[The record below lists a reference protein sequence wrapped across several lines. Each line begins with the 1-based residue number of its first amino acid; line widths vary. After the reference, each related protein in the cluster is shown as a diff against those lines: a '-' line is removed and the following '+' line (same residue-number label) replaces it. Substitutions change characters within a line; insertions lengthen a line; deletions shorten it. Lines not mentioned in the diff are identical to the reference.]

1 MESLIPGKCILAYS
15 LALLLPLLVIG
26 AVAWQPWV
34 PAAALLRDPLAVA
47 NTSATCCSPY
57 FGAVSH
63 LGVLLWTGTAAVCLV
78 AGASFLAAGRA
89 AAAWLPLAAGL
100 LTAVLAVDDLFMVH
114 ERVLP
119 FFGMPERLTLLLY
132 VVAAAA
138 YLVAFHRQ
146 IFAARFVVM
155 AIALAAFG
163 VSFVGDLLLALPEAA
178 EEVIEDGAKF
188 IGICAWSA
196 FHLEVVVDRT
206 VAFCGVAATRSRRH
220 GRAVSPGEVGAA
232 E

>member
-1 MESLIPGKCILAYS
+1 MIPNKAILAYS
-15 LALLLPLLVIG
+15 LALLLPLGVIG
-26 AVAWQPWV
+26 AVVLQPWV

-47 NTSATCCSPY
+47 NASATCCSPY

-78 AGASFLAAGRA
+78 AGASFLAAGRP

-119 FFGMPERLTLLLY
+119 FFGVPERLTLLLY

-146 IFAARFVVM
+146 ILAARFVVM

-163 VSFVGDLLLALPEAA
+163 VSVVGDLLLSLPAAA
-178 EEVIEDGAKF
+178 EEVIEDGAKL

-196 FHLEVVVDRT
+196 FHLEVVFDRT
-206 VAFCGVAATRSRRH
+206 VAFCGGAATGSCRD
-220 GRAVSPGEVGAA
+220 GRAVSPRRVVAA
-232 E
+232 A